1 VSVVGWRNCSR
12 KESSI
17 STTQYIYHYALQR
30 KFRDDIGAQTHQQ
43 TQSECS
49 ERI

>member
-17 STTQYIYHYALQR
+17 STTQYIYQYALR
-30 KFRDDIGAQTHQQ
+30 KFRDDLGEQTHQQ